1 MIDDFNKGLLI
12 FKEVKE
18 CRVEKREN
26 ELKLL
31 PINEKNV
38 SEKIAIKRKTDNI
51 SGCIMM
57 YNKVK

>member
-51 SGCIMM
+51 SGCVI
-57 YNKVK
+57 K